1 MCVLVRVC
9 FVQTQVWLLV
19 TLVIIT
25 FRLAL
30 NDANYDDP
38 DDRADHCRRPHHCCD
53 GAAPGYDCD
62 DCYCCDGGGCE
73 MFARVSVNASG
84 VENCCVLSVL
94 FLVDLINFEKNEN

>member
-1 MCVLVRVC
+1 
-9 FVQTQVWLLV
+9 LV

-62 DCYCCDGGGCE
+62 DCYCCDGGGCV

-84 VENCCVLSVL
+84 VENCCVLSVPSNVNEIFG
-94 FLVDLINFEKNEN
+94 FLSVRHFFQTHRDARHKSH